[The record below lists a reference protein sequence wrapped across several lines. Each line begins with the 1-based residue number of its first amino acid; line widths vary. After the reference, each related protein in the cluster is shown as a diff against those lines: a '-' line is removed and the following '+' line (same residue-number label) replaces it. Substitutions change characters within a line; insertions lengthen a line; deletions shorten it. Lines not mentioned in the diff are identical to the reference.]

1 MRATGTLEVIGCKCA
16 TWFVVCTMRD
26 FCFVLMTGNRKHIV
40 VFVCLCRY
48 LCHDTAGCICDTCI
62 SCVCDRFARL
72 CIPIVRLWPVC
83 LRVSIC
89 SIMHNARAR
98 ACPLPSAD
106 VWQRAS
112 LSHTLRLT
120 LTARVN
126 LCAQLIPMWWQIMV
140 GIALVVNNMRRKV
153 AYPLYW

>member
-1 MRATGTLEVIGCKCA
+1 
-16 TWFVVCTMRD
+16 MRD

-98 ACPLPSAD
+98 ACPLASAD

-112 LSHTLRLT
+112 LSLGPLS
-120 LTARVN
+120 LS
-126 LCAQLIPMWWQIMV
+126 LSLQLIPYVVADHGRNRARGEQHAAQGCIP
-140 GIALVVNNMRRKV
+140 ALLVIR
-153 AYPLYW
+153 